1 MYLLASERGQLSVVA
16 VCGSL
21 FPLVTVGL
29 AMTVLGERVSRVQ
42 GAGVVA
48 AVAGV
53 CLIAL

>member
-42 GAGVVA
+42 GAKWSPRSPPCA
-48 AVAGV
+48 
-53 CLIAL
+53 